1 MMGVSAWFELCMCRG
16 VEYLSQLTT
25 AEKHIVTDTTLD
37 ENEFAILNTRL
48 LYNDSI

>member
-1 MMGVSAWFELCMCRG
+1 MGVSTWFELCMCRG

-37 ENEFAILNTRL
+37 GNVFAILNAHLR
-48 LYNDSI
+48 YNDSI

>member
-1 MMGVSAWFELCMCRG
+1 MGVSMWFDLCMCRG

-37 ENEFAILNTRL
+37 GTVFAVLNTRL
-48 LYNDSI
+48 RYNDSI